1 MALSQT
7 RQTLAQQHTAEVRHM
22 TTLRKL
28 CKDTTEVT
36 PKMTADLVLDDKT
49 LCISWGDRRVWIDR
63 PPNLGR
69 EHREVLAAFLGLSR
83 VPGDPEIVA
92 GEDGPGYLIT
102 PNGGAS
108 VSHHVAPEDV
118 LGVLAE
124 IEGLASVEP
133 KALAGQPV
141 ETCPSG
147 YVEYGQHGEHGEHGE
162 LGVDIILMVGESS
175 VAGRSTKVM
184 LGVSGEAHLPPGRT
198 LKIAY
203 HLLALLRAQ
212 RHSLNEADYDYYG
225 QPLTQPQ

>member
-7 RQTLAQQHTAEVRHM
+7 RQALAQQHTAEVRHM

-36 PKMTADLVLDDKT
+36 PKMTSDLAMDDYC
-49 LCISWGDRRVWIDR
+49 LRVSWGDKRVWINR

-69 EHREVLAAFLGLSR
+69 EHHEVLAAFLGLSR
-83 VPGDPEIVA
+83 VPGDPELVA
-92 GEDGPGYLIT
+92 DEDGPGYLIT
-102 PNGGAS
+102 PS
-108 VSHHVAPEDV
+108 DTTQPSHHVAPGDV
-118 LGVLAE
+118 LGVITE
-124 IEGLASVEP
+124 IDGLASVEP
-133 KALAGQPV
+133 KALDGQPV

-147 YVEYGQHGEHGEHGE
+147 YVEYGEHGEHG
-162 LGVDIILMVGESS
+162 DIILMVGESS

-212 RHSLNEADYDYYG
+212 HHSLNEADYDDNG